1 MQFGHYIAMAIVMIV
16 LVVGVAYLGM
26 LFVRTSSD
34 LDVKTEALAQHESAN
49 AALEQTSQT
58 LLADRTKLEVYLE
71 VATDRFGELSSEN
84 VVLQSDLVAEKD
96 RYARLEEDLA
106 SLTLRQSELESALD
120 ALTERHDTLASDYED
135 LAAENA
141 ALVQRNAEIG
151 RLAER
156 LPELQKRIA
165 ALEALLASNGGQ

>member
-1 MQFGHYIAMAIVMIV
+1 MQIGHYIAVAIVMIV
-16 LVVGVAYLGM
+16 LVAGVAYLGA

-34 LDVKTEALAQHESAN
+34 LDLTTAALAQHESAN

-71 VATDRFGELSSEN
+71 VATERFGEVSSEN
-84 VVLQSDLVAEKD
+84 VSLQSDLVAEKD
-96 RYARLEEDLA
+96 RYARLEADLA
-106 SLTLRQSELESALD
+106 SLTLHQSELESALD
-120 ALTERHDTLASDYED
+120 ALTERHDTLASNYED
-135 LAAENA
+135 LAAEYET
-141 ALVQRNAEIG
+141 LEQRNAEIG

-165 ALEALLASNGGQ
+165 ALEAQLASNGGR